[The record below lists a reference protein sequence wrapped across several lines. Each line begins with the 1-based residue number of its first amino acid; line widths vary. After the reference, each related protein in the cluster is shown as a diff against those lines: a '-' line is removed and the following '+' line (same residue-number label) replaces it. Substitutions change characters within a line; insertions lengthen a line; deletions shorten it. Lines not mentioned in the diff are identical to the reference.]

1 MEYNDSSRVALYD
14 KGDTRFVLNRQL
26 KDADVSSDEPSTSA
40 ERLNAEAT
48 SHPNMSDPARSDRRV
63 GDAAMTEL
71 LSMANYRSLMES
83 LPLFLLIKDTEGRRL
98 YANQAYLRYRN
109 LTAEELLG
117 KRDEELFSPEIAASY
132 RQDDLRVMET
142 GQPLQGIEQTQS
154 ASGEL
159 HWVERYKCP
168 LWDADGNVCGVQLLF
183 WDITARVIAEQ
194 HRDQERQWLQ
204 TLLDNMPDSIYF
216 KDKQSRFLRV
226 GAGMAK
232 KFGLSDSS
240 DVIGLTDADVF
251 TAEHAEPARRDELEI
266 MRTGQ
271 PVVNRIER
279 ETWPDREDTW
289 CSSTKL
295 PLRDANGEIIGTFGI
310 SRDITDLKR
319 VQDELARARDA
330 ADEANRAKSDFLAN
344 MSHEIRTPMNAIIGM
359 SELLSQTSLSREQR
373 DFLELV
379 REAADS
385 LLRLLNDILDFS
397 KIEASKLELESIPFS
412 LRDCIGRTGQ
422 TLSLR
427 AAQKGLELV
436 CRVAPDI
443 PDRLVGDPGRLRQ
456 ILINLIGNSLKFT
469 EVGEVLVDVSLDRSD
484 DASPWEPEP
493 TPGEASASADA
504 RELPTPPHDSE
515 EASNAEGDA
524 SACPIRLR
532 FSVRDTGIGIPKD
545 KQAYVLQAFAQA
557 DASTTR
563 RFGGTG
569 LGLTISSELAKLMGG
584 DLWLESEVGVGTTF
598 YFTAEFG
605 VAKHQGVAQ
614 NGMLT
619 SLTDLPV
626 LVVDDNATNRRIL
639 QEVFTAWR
647 LRPTVVDGG
656 PRALEELDRAA
667 ALGLPYRLA
676 ILDCMMPDM
685 DGFELAEKIRQQFG
699 DEDLRLIILSSAS
712 RLGDSELCQ
721 RVGVSRYLT
730 KPVIQSELLDAILQ
744 VMQVVD
750 EDEPSQ
756 RADLPACPPLRV
768 LLAEDGLA
776 NQVVAR
782 GLLQAAGHDVVIAA
796 DGREAVQRWSSEPFD
811 VILMDM
817 HMPEMDGLEAT
828 REIRRLEAQ
837 RSLRRTP
844 IVAITAAAMSEDT
857 RLCLD
862 AGMDAFLSK
871 PVQGNLL
878 YETLARLA
886 ERMDPA
892 APTHGQDASWQDA
905 SGGRPSGPQVAAPET
920 AALGRERP
928 DEEVVNLTEV
938 MRRLPGGLPAIKRL
952 AEVFLA
958 ESQSL
963 MSKLDQAVKDHDLP
977 QIEYLA
983 HTLKGSAKLFMA
995 ARLSSTALEMERGAK
1010 SGRGEDLP
1018 RLLEVLREDEL
1029 QVRSALRALLA
1040 IEDVPLA

>member
-1 MEYNDSSRVALYD
+1 MSRD
-14 KGDTRFVLNRQL
+14 D
-26 KDADVSSDEPSTSA
+26 PSTSTN
-40 ERLNAEAT
+40 ESNNEVT
-48 SHPNMSDPARSDRRV
+48 SIPHTSDSARPTQPLHPS
-63 GDAAMTEL
+63 AMAN
-71 LSMANYRSLMES
+71 LSMANYCSLMES
-83 LPLFLLIKDTEGRRL
+83 LPLFLLIKDQDGRRL

-109 LTAEELLG
+109 MTAEELLG
-117 KRDEELFSPEIAASY
+117 KRDEDLFSPEIAASY
-132 RQDDLRVMET
+132 REDDLRVMQT
-142 GQPLQGIEQTQS
+142 GQPLQGIEKTQS
-154 ASGEL
+154 ATGEL
-159 HWVERYKCP
+159 QWVERYKCP

-183 WDITARVIAEQ
+183 WDVTARVIAEQ

-216 KDKQSRFLRV
+216 KDKQSRFIRV

-240 DVIGLTDADVF
+240 EVIGLSDADVF

-271 PVVNRIER
+271 PVINRIER

-330 ADEANRAKSDFLAN
+330 ADQANRAKSDFLAN

-359 SELLSQTSLSREQR
+359 SELLAQTSLSREQR

-469 EVGEVLVDVSLDRSD
+469 ECGEVLVDVSLDRGTPQEAVDSD
-484 DASPWEPEP
+484 PSETTFEAASGGSIAPVAADEPQ
-493 TPGEASASADA
+493 SAVDSAA
-504 RELPTPPHDSE
+504 PPDSSDG
-515 EASNAEGDA
+515 AVAH
-524 SACPIRLR
+524 PIRLR
-532 FSVRDTGIGIPKD
+532 FSVRDTGIGIPKE

-584 DLWLESEVGVGTTF
+584 ELWLESEVGVGTTF

-605 VAKHQGVAQ
+605 VAKHQGPSQTRA
-614 NGMLT
+614 LT

-639 QEVFTAWR
+639 QEVFSAWR
-647 LRPTVVDGG
+647 LRPTVVEGG
-656 PRALEELDRAA
+656 PQALEELCRAA

-676 ILDCMMPDM
+676 ILDCMMPGM
-685 DGFELAEKIRQQFG
+685 DGFELAEKIRQRFQ
-699 DEDLRLIILSSAS
+699 DDDLRLIILSSAS

-721 RVGVSRYLT
+721 QVGVSRYLT
-730 KPVIQSELLDAILQ
+730 KPVVQSELLDAILQ
-744 VMQVVD
+744 VMHVVD
-750 EDEPSQ
+750 EDEPCQ
-756 RADLPACPPLRV
+756 RTAMPACPPLKV

-782 GLLQAAGHDVVIAA
+782 GLLQAAGHEVVIAG
-796 DGREAVQRWSSEPFD
+796 DGREAIERWSSEPFD

-828 REIRRLEAQ
+828 REIRRIEAE
-837 RSLRRTP
+837 RSLRPTP

-871 PVQGNLL
+871 PVQGSLL
-878 YETLARLA
+878 YETLAMLA
-886 ERMDPA
+886 DRMDKTTLASSCRGPNSEVC
-892 APTHGQDASWQDA
+892 PTYASSADAD
-905 SGGRPSGPQVAAPET
+905 
-920 AALGRERP
+920 ALGCKLA
-928 DEEVVNLTEV
+928 DEEIINLNEV

-952 AEVFLA
+952 AEVFLT
-958 ESQSL
+958 ECKTL
-963 MSKLDQAVKDHDLP
+963 MTKLEPAVAANDLC

-983 HTLKGSAKLFMA
+983 HTLKGSAKLFQA
-995 ARLSSTALEMERGAK
+995 SRLSSTAFEMERNAK
-1010 SGRGEDLP
+1010 AGRSEDMQ
-1018 RLLEVLREDEL
+1018 RLLEILRDDER
-1029 QVRSALRALLA
+1029 QVRAVLRALLA
-1040 IEDVPLA
+1040 TDAPPPT